1 LAAKDTASQVH
12 NKFCRPATEPID
24 MNPELAFTLLATRP
38 QEIPRLARW
47 WCDEWGLPTR
57 HSSFDEYVCELQAL
71 VGGVLPTHILADQS
85 GTVVGVATLKVKL
98 DHPLMPG
105 QSHWLS
111 GVYVDLP
118 WRSRGIASSL
128 CSEILDAARS
138 RGVEQLYLQTE
149 RLDGGLYAKL
159 GWMPLGHHHE
169 EDRVE
174 QLVMVKDLLP
184 AAEATPWRW
193 GGITRPCSGR
203 VHQSALRASLARP
216 PLKASIVRRRE
227 PAIADY
233 LNGREQ
239 NQANRRQRR

>member
-1 LAAKDTASQVH
+1 
-12 NKFCRPATEPID
+12 

-38 QEIPRLARW
+38 QEIPRVARW

-71 VGGVLPTHILADQS
+71 VGGVLPIHILADQS

-138 RGVEQLYLQTE
+138 RGLEQLYLQTE

-169 EDRVE
+169 EDGVE

-184 AAEATPWRW
+184 AAGKR
-193 GGITRPCSGR
+193 
-203 VHQSALRASLARP
+203 LRGDGAA
-216 PLKASIVRRRE
+216 
-227 PAIADY
+227 
-233 LNGREQ
+233 
-239 NQANRRQRR
+239 

>member
-1 LAAKDTASQVH
+1 MPGFNAPAANLESFGQLLDRSFHV
-12 NKFCRPATEPID
+12 R
-24 MNPELAFTLLATRP
+24 ELY
-38 QEIPRLARW
+38 RL
-47 WCDEWGLPTR
+47 
-57 HSSFDEYVCELQAL
+57 
-71 VGGVLPTHILADQS
+71 
-85 GTVVGVATLKVKL
+85 ATLKVKL
-98 DHPLMPG
+98 DHPLIPG

-169 EDRVE
+169 EYGVE

-184 AAEATPWRW
+184 ALH
-193 GGITRPCSGR
+193 G
-203 VHQSALRASLARP
+203 SA
-216 PLKASIVRRRE
+216 
-227 PAIADY
+227 
-233 LNGREQ
+233 
-239 NQANRRQRR
+239 